1 MIPLS
6 TKNFPLKILLKLPM
20 YNLLEK
26 PPYLTGD
33 KPMDYSLTRKLL
45 TCLAIGFF
53 FASFST
59 DVFAGGSISIQWGK
73 GSGSDN
79 REVVKKHKKQG
90 PPAHAPAHGYRA
102 KHQYRYYPSRSVYYD
117 TARGLYFY
125 LKGDNWEV
133 GASLPGSLRVGLG
146 DSVSIELETD
156 KPYIHH
162 EAHVKKYPA
171 KQSKKKKKGERS

>member
-1 MIPLS
+1 LS

-20 YNLLEK
+20 YNLLEI
-26 PPYLTGD
+26 PSYLTGE
-33 KPMDYSLTRKLL
+33 KLMNQSLIKKLFI
-45 TCLAIGFF
+45 CLAIGFF

-171 KQSKKKKKGERS
+171 KQSKKKKKGKRS

>member
-1 MIPLS
+1 MNQSLI
-6 TKNFPLKILLKLPM
+6 KKLFI
-20 YNLLEK
+20 
-26 PPYLTGD
+26 
-33 KPMDYSLTRKLL
+33 
-45 TCLAIGFF
+45 CLAIGFF
-53 FASFST
+53 IVSFCT
-59 DVFAGGSISIQWGK
+59 DVFAGGSLSIQWGK

-79 REVVKKHKKQG
+79 HEVAKKHKKQG

-117 TARGLYFY
+117 TGRGLYFY

-146 DSVSIELETD
+146 DAVSIELETD

-162 EAHVKKYPA
+162 TEHVKKYPS
-171 KQSKKKKKGERS
+171 KQPKNKKKRKHG